1 MTANRPRTTDGR
13 AAVESRAVRATRS
26 TRGESSTTGARA
38 ATTSAVPSA
47 RQKRSVLSQ
56 LPSILPRTRGA
67 RAAVV
72 GSVLTLALA
81 GGLATQASIAAQD
94 TRPAA
99 PTAQAAPEVKLSAP
113 QFRKVKNVGQKFDFS
128 VLATLSSESVSAG
141 AEASKSAREAA
152 SQASALKQAV
162 DALKEEAAPPKT
174 VDDPAAAQAFA
185 ASQLGKYGWG
195 AGEMPCLVTLWTRES
210 GWKTTA
216 QNADSGAYGIVQA
229 LPGTKMASVAPDW
242 QTNYKTQIT
251 WGLKYVSERYGS
263 PCGALGFHYAN
274 NWY

>member
-38 ATTSAVPSA
+38 TASAVPSA

-195 AGEMPCLVTLWTRES
+195 AGEMPCLVTLWTR
-210 GWKTTA
+210 
-216 QNADSGAYGIVQA
+216 NADSGAYGIVQA